1 MGVWLC
7 GSAPRPH
14 PQCQLGLG
22 TPLPWT
28 QEGPPP
34 AQGSPGAAGLRALG
48 CTRLPDSRG
57 VCGPEWAPR
66 RPCGV
71 RTSWWETIRR
81 ETSPVLRG
89 SQRERRGRKT
99 ARRTEARG
107 DVTASFSPLERELE
121 PPWSQVLLGSG
132 PGDRGLP
139 HQASWAFHPR
149 WAEPR
154 GSSRI
159 TWLLQP
165 PGQGLEEGT
174 VPSILEG
181 ETRYRLLPQ
190 GTDHFLP
197 SDPRE
202 PPPSVPTPQGPLCSA
217 EPRPV
222 ASLPSAPSQRALGG
236 REGAGP
242 TRESAENRDGRGRE
256 GRPGWGRT
264 PGGNQAIQLQGD
276 LWGAEE
282 EGSEGAGEVL
292 ARHQEGQVTPGLSVL
307 VPSEGRRS
315 CPPAPLPQAEPP
327 GRRSQTWGWGTAQ
340 DPRLPAVGP
349 PPLTV
354 NQAPAPA
361 AKTLPTSKS
370 AKGGL
375 GAPHFTR
382 SSPRHLAAAAGCEHA
397 RAPRRMPTSLR
408 PLGDR
413 DRDRVTCAPP
423 APSRA
428 GRAADPLC
436 VRRTHGQ
443 PGGAVSTPPP
453 NPLVLQ
459 DTRLSYPPQAP
470 ARGRALG

>member
-121 PPWSQVLLGSG
+121 PPWS
-132 PGDRGLP
+132 
-139 HQASWAFHPR
+139 
-149 WAEPR
+149 
-154 GSSRI
+154 
-159 TWLLQP
+159 
-165 PGQGLEEGT
+165 
-174 VPSILEG
+174 
-181 ETRYRLLPQ
+181 Q

-349 PPLTV
+349 PPLTAQDPRLPAVGPPPLTAQDPRLPAVGPPPLTAQDPRLPAVGPPPLTV